1 MISGVSG
8 APAQSTSCTSG
19 GSCARGAQQVGQAL
33 LAGDPPDEDDRGPV
47 GVDAVAAD
55 DVVVLG
61 AALPQLGVDAVV
73 DDVDP
78 AGSTAG

>member
-19 GSCARGAQQVGQAL
+19 GSGSGGAQEVGQPL
-33 LAGDPPDEDDRGPV
+33 LPGDPPDEDDRGPV

-61 AALPQLGVDAVV
+61 ARATARESMPLCTTWTL
-73 DDVDP
+73 
-78 AGSTAG
+78 AGSTDG